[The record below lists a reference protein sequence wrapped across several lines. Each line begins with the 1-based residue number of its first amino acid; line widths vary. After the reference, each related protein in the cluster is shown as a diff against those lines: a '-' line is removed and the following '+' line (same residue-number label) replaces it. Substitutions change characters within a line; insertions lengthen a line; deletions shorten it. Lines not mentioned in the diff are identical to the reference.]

1 MISIHTSCRLEQ
13 YAYITNTEKQSCRSC
28 CGKFIIHSTICTCR
42 VALNGTNTDIFHY
55 GNCQS
60 LCMLLKKKVI
70 CMMNICHLQM
80 NRDKINSRGESTD
93 FVDSKPDLHTRHFAY
108 SHCPPLSAC
117 SRMPYEI
124 EVVGHS
130 RFALNQAQNTPWCI
144 LHFSPPIHLHL
155 RQGIEEK
162 FKFRPNRVDNHNQ
175 ASLGRRNEWRLRR
188 WRSKKGGTIGRCLL
202 AWCLNVRVNP

>member
-108 SHCPPLSAC
+108 SHCPPLSLQQNAIWNRGRGSQQVC
-117 SRMPYEI
+117 IESSTKYTLMYTPLLTTNTSTFTSRDRG
-124 EVVGHS
+124 EVQV
-130 RFALNQAQNTPWCI
+130 
-144 LHFSPPIHLHL
+144 
-155 RQGIEEK
+155 
-162 FKFRPNRVDNHNQ
+162 
-175 ASLGRRNEWRLRR
+175 
-188 WRSKKGGTIGRCLL
+188 
-202 AWCLNVRVNP
+202 